1 MEVTDKMYLYP
12 PKPLYVPANSSVFD
26 KLDNDLNWVGEV
38 KKNGWRMMVRVDDA
52 GKIELW
58 TRRKTVELQPLIN
71 LRKELQVLKLPPD
84 SILDGELLEHRGTT
98 KEHMMLWG
106 MFRWSGEWL
115 RSVPYK
121 EIMWR
126 MSFVPTTAYLSR
138 PTFVFEGKRKF
149 YDEVIKQ
156 SDENEGLVLKR
167 LDAPVPFSFTSCPDV
182 RTWIKVKANA

>member
-1 MEVTDKMYLYP
+1 
-12 PKPLYVPANSSVFD
+12 
-26 KLDNDLNWVGEV
+26 
-38 KKNGWRMMVRVDDA
+38 MMVRVDDA